1 MNSSGLGHDQ
11 ASLNHHQNFQQATNF
26 TQEKKNVVNYRV
38 VGELNLDRTKILGW
52 LDSSMKET
60 DNTNWTQL

>member
-1 MNSSGLGHDQ
+1 MNRSGLGHDQ

-38 VGELNLDRTKILGW
+38 VGELNLGRTKF
-52 LDSSMKET
+52 
-60 DNTNWTQL
+60 